1 MKMLQEVVDALFFD
15 CDGVLIDSVHVKER
29 QFRAMM
35 EERIPQFADAA
46 MDYYWANGGTSR
58 LAKFRWIWTNLV
70 GSPLTE
76 SEVESLGKEFQ
87 SRVFAGVVVCPMLP
101 GAREFLNSYAAALP
115 FFVLSGTPDDEL
127 KRVIEA
133 RGIRQYFREVCG
145 SPRTKTEIGRDLLE
159 RYGFDPKRVWV
170 VGDATT
176 DLEAARNLGLQFVGI
191 DGPHLTRFVGPGERL
206 IKDLTNLEQA
216 ILASRK

>member
-1 MKMLQEVVDALFFD
+1 MTPLLEVVDAIFFD

-35 EERIPQFADAA
+35 EERIPKHADAA

-70 GSPLTE
+70 GLPLTE
-76 SEVESLGKEFQ
+76 PEVEALGREFQ
-87 SRVFAGVVVCPMLP
+87 SRVFAGVVACPMLP
-101 GAREFLNSYAAALP
+101 GAKEFLERCSAALP
-115 FFVLSGTPDDEL
+115 FFVISGTPDDEL

-133 RGIRQYFREVCG
+133 RGLQRYFREVCG

-159 RYGFDPKRVWV
+159 GYGFDPKRVWV

-176 DLEAARNLGLQFVGI
+176 DLEAARNLGLHFVGI
-191 DGPHLTRFVGPGERL
+191 DGPHLTPFVGPGERL
-206 IKDLTNLEQA
+206 IKDLTTLEQA
-216 ILASRK
+216 ILASRS